1 MDKIE
6 FNNACYEVL
15 EILKYVKEDD
25 IKKIPEEEIQLLKN
39 NANFN
44 HNFRYE
50 PHKSIKEQD
59 VSKLAKG
66 IIATYFEKY
75 IASEKQQEKIKLKR
89 QYDLK
94 IIEQKKMEKYN
105 TDNILKKDG
114 KREIENKNENMQM
127 IKISQDKW
135 YKKLLSFFINIFK
148 K

>member
-105 TDNILKKDG
+105 TDNILKKRWQ
-114 KREIENKNENMQM
+114 KRN
-127 IKISQDKW
+127 
-135 YKKLLSFFINIFK
+135 
-148 K
+148 

>member
-105 TDNILKKDG
+105 TDNIFKKDG